1 VHDLQYQKNIL
12 EAEKQQLQN
21 DVNILTKRVQDSNL
35 MITEVQKTNQ
45 NLRNKVQELEN
56 KIKSYDQYMEDY
68 FLIIGRR
75 IGEKLRNEVQI
86 VMSYQF

>member
-1 VHDLQYQKNIL
+1 MHDLQYQKNIL